1 MTMATTGYQL
11 LRLREEGQDGDGRR
25 GTGEEWRLH
34 VQPVCWQASG
44 WPWLLA
50 AGCCPLLCSALL
62 NVYFL
67 TKPSDA
73 GSGLQKRNFVYP
85 IKEF

>member
-1 MTMATTGYQL
+1 M
-11 LRLREEGQDGDGRR
+11 

-34 VQPVCWQASG
+34 VQPVCWQVA
-44 WPWLLA
+44 LA
-50 AGCCPLLCSALL
+50 AGGCLLLCSALL